1 MWRCRELNDLTRK
14 EGLAGSG
21 QTAAEEHGGMLDE
34 AVEDLGDEKGGEEVD
49 QQETAHGNSTEEGV
63 DQNEESGSVNEI
75 EAVGDLAEVVDGP
88 RG

>member
-1 MWRCRELNDLTRK
+1 
-14 EGLAGSG
+14 
-21 QTAAEEHGGMLDE
+21 MLDE

-75 EAVGDLAEVVDGP
+75 EAVADLAAKVERRQQP
-88 RG
+88 ARGDSPIPAMQEQQ